1 MDNPNIPP
9 AGVPPASL
17 LPRPSPPRAPSLAEP
32 ILRGVVRLLMDLDY
46 RPLTEFCL
54 PDGRRA
60 DVAAVDAS
68 GAFAI
73 VEIKSSTSDYRADT
87 KWGCYRAWCD
97 RFFFAVGPDFPQ
109 SLISSDVGLIVADA
123 YEGVVMRAAPVCPL
137 NASRRRALLVRFAR
151 TASSRL
157 LLSGAS

>member
-1 MDNPNIPP
+1 MDNPTIPQ
-9 AGVPPASL
+9 AGIRI
-17 LPRPSPPRAPSLAEP
+17 RPSASKASSVAEP

-46 RPLTEFCL
+46 RPLTEFSL

-60 DVAAVDAS
+60 DVAAVDGS

-97 RFFFAVGPDFPQ
+97 RFFFAVGPEFPQ
-109 SLISSDVGLIVADA
+109 SLIASDVGLIVADA
-123 YEGVVMRAAPVCPL
+123 YEGVVIRAAPVCPL

-157 LLSGAS
+157 ILSGTSSPDR